1 MENNSTYNELTITLP
16 SVMVEFVADYVA
28 NIFNDA
34 IEMGHS
40 EIIIRSQNDIAYV
53 KESVEALIAQLD
65 STMKMEFKMETK
77 TNEDWISTYQ
87 NSIEPIEVGSFY
99 IYPSW
104 YEGMDGKINIKID
117 PALAFGSGHHATTSS
132 CLEFISKYT
141 QEGNQ
146 VLDVGC
152 GSGILAL
159 GASKLG
165 AIVDLCDTDPLSVE
179 SAKEN
184 FALNNAVYNNI
195 WEGSANK
202 AQSEYNIVIANII
215 ADVLKLISSDIK
227 KATRK
232 GGIMLLSGILDK
244 KETIV
249 SKAFADMNLI
259 DRKLQ
264 DEWVTLVYEKI

>member
-1 MENNSTYNELTITLP
+1 MENSTYNELTITLP
-16 SVMVEFVADYVA
+16 SSMVEFVADYVA

-34 IEMGHS
+34 IEMGEG
-40 EIIIRSQNDIAYV
+40 EIIVRSQNDIGYV
-53 KESVEALIAQLD
+53 KESVEALMMQLD
-65 STMKMEFKMETK
+65 SRMKVEYKMQTK
-77 TNEDWISTYQ
+77 ANKDWIGDYQ

-104 YEGMDGKINIKID
+104 YEGKEDAINIKID
-117 PALAFGSGHHATTSS
+117 PALAFGSGHHATTAS
-132 CLEFISKYT
+132 CLLFIEKYVKP
-141 QEGNQ
+141 QDS

-159 GASKLG
+159 AANKLG
-165 AIVDLCDTDPLSVE
+165 ATVDLCDTDPLSIT

-184 FALNNAVYNNI
+184 FELNKGEFNSI

-202 AQSEYNIVIANII
+202 AQKEYDRVVANII

-232 GGIMLLSGILDK
+232 GGIILLSGILDK
-244 KETIV
+244 KESIV
-249 SKAFADMNLI
+249 SKAFADMKLI
-259 DRKLQ
+259 DKKLQ